1 MNYAYTHGFFC
12 GDGTYGNKSDEPE
25 RCCKFKA
32 LPKHYFCKRHLAY
45 ETEYYL
51 LDKDYVFEDEYL
63 ECQAKSYVK
72 KPMVYLYGDKK
83 KLLDFIDKSSYTET
97 QNRINISLPVDLN
110 EKFDTPSHN
119 CSIKDK
125 LDWFAGYSDADG
137 TISRNGENEQLQVS
151 SINKEFLER
160 IKLLLQTCGINP
172 KIKLSQ
178 NRTESYLPDGKGSYK
193 FYEVNPLYRLLIT
206 SCDLYKLYTL
216 GFNPKRLIIT
226 GNEPTR
232 DAKKFIKI
240 LKVENNN
247 RIDDTYCFTEPKRHM
262 GIFNGII
269 TGQCSEI
276 IEYSDNKETAVCNL
290 ASIALPAF
298 VNPIT
303 KQFDYEHLYQVT
315 KVVTN
320 NLNKVIDINY
330 YPTEKTRRSNMRH
343 RPIGIGV
350 QGLADAFILMD
361 IPFHSED
368 AKEVNKL
375 IFETIYYAAL
385 KKSNEMALERTIHIK
400 QLMKGFRNEL
410 LEFVDENE
418 YSIFKRVKFNF
429 ISG

>member
-1 MNYAYTHGFFC
+1 
-12 GDGTYGNKSDEPE
+12 
-25 RCCKFKA
+25 
-32 LPKHYFCKRHLAY
+32 
-45 ETEYYL
+45 
-51 LDKDYVFEDEYL
+51 
-63 ECQAKSYVK
+63 
-72 KPMVYLYGDKK
+72 
-83 KLLDFIDKSSYTET
+83 
-97 QNRINISLPVDLN
+97 
-110 EKFDTPSHN
+110 
-119 CSIKDK
+119 
-125 LDWFAGYSDADG
+125 
-137 TISRNGENEQLQVS
+137 
-151 SINKEFLER
+151 
-160 IKLLLQTCGINP
+160 
-172 KIKLSQ
+172 
-178 NRTESYLPDGKGSYK
+178 
-193 FYEVNPLYRLLIT
+193 
-206 SCDLYKLYTL
+206 
-216 GFNPKRLIIT
+216 
-226 GNEPTR
+226 
-232 DAKKFIKI
+232 
-240 LKVENNN
+240 
-247 RIDDTYCFTEPKRHM
+247 M

-303 KQFDYEHLYQVT
+303 KQFDYENLYQVT

-418 YSIFKRVKFNF
+418 YSIFKRENTQLLGAY
-429 ISG
+429 S